1 MLARMISRNSA
12 QTLRFVRR
20 GQPVAVGNV
29 APERTLLEVLRE
41 DLHLTATKEGCG
53 EGDCGACTVVLGE
66 AVDGRLRYRAV
77 NSCIRLAHSVDG
89 MAVWTAEDLSAP
101 TLKAG
106 ASPDLHPCQEAM
118 VQCHGSQC
126 GFCTPGFVMSLFG
139 MYQNSQGGKGITR
152 EQAQVDLSGNL
163 CRCTGYRPILDAAQQ
178 MGSLPL
184 PAGCGVDE
192 AATLA
197 ALKALKPK
205 RTGDERYLRPASLS
219 ALLQQRAKFPKA
231 QVVAG
236 CTDVGLWVTKMHRRF
251 ERVLD
256 VTAARELQRVE
267 TYPHHIAIGA
277 AVSLTDAFAA
287 LVAERPQL
295 LTFSQRFAGL
305 PVRNAG
311 TLGGNV
317 ANGSPIG
324 DTMPLLIALGAS
336 VVLMRWK
343 KTAAG
348 GEIAHRELRLE
359 DLYTGYRTNVMR
371 ADELLCWIKVPRP
384 GNPSP
389 QPSPASGRGGQS
401 LARGVSSLPLPLAGE
416 GGGEGR
422 ELMRVYKISK
432 RFDDDI
438 SAVCLAIQM
447 TLKDGVVQQVS
458 IGAGGV
464 AATPARARQTEAA
477 LRGQPWN
484 ADTVMAAAAA
494 LRAEFQP
501 ISDMRASAAY
511 RQTVL
516 GNLLRRFWLE
526 SQGTKAINLESL
538 NAATLEALA

>member
-1 MLARMISRNSA
+1 MLSRMNA
-12 QTLRFVRR
+12 KKPGQTLRFLRR
-20 GQPVAVGNV
+20 GEAVTLADV
-29 APERTLLEVLRE
+29 RPDRTLLDVLRE

-66 AVDGRLRYRAV
+66 AVNGRLSYKAI

-89 MAVWTAEDLSAP
+89 MAVYTAEDI
-101 TLKAG
+101 T
-106 ASPDLHPCQEAM
+106 SPSGELHPAQEAM
-118 VQCHGSQC
+118 VRCHGSQC

-139 MYQNSQGGKGITR
+139 MYQNTKGGAGISR
-152 EQAQVDLSGNL
+152 EQAQADLSGNL

-178 MGSLPL
+178 MGALPL
-184 PAGCGVDE
+184 PAGCAVDE
-192 AATLA
+192 AATVA
-197 ALKALKPK
+197 ALRELKKKPAAD
-205 RTGDERYLRPASLS
+205 TPYLRPTSLS
-219 ALLQQRAKFPKA
+219 DLLQARAAHPQA

-236 CTDVGLWVTKMHRRF
+236 TTDVGLWVTKMHKRF
-251 ERVLD
+251 PQVLD

-277 AVSLTDAFAA
+277 AVTLTDAFAA
-287 LVAERPQL
+287 LVKERPQL
-295 LTFSQRFAGL
+295 LSFSQRFAGL
-305 PVRNAG
+305 PVRNSG

-324 DTMPLLIALGAS
+324 DSMPLLIALGAS

-343 KTAAG
+343 KTNTG

-371 ADELLCWIKVPRP
+371 PDELLCWIKVPRP
-384 GNPSP
+384 TGH
-389 QPSPASGRGGQS
+389 A
-401 LARGVSSLPLPLAGE
+401 LE
-416 GGGEGR
+416 K
-422 ELMRVYKISK
+422 VYKISK

-447 TLKDGVVQQVS
+447 TVKGGVVQQVS

-477 LRGQPWN
+477 LLGQAWN
-484 ADTVMAAAAA
+484 EDTVMAATAA

-511 RQTVL
+511 RQPVL

-526 SQGTKAINLESL
+526 SQGQQAINLESL
-538 NAATLEALA
+538 KTLEALS

>member
-1 MLARMISRNSA
+1 MLARMNA
-12 QTLRFVRR
+12 KKPGQTLRFLRR
-20 GQPVAVGNV
+20 GAPVTLADVR
-29 APERTLLEVLRE
+29 PDRTLLEVLRE
-41 DLHLTATKEGCG
+41 DLHLSATKEGCG

-66 AVDGRLRYRAV
+66 AVNGRLTYKAI

-89 MAVWTAEDLSAP
+89 MAVYTAEDITAP
-101 TLKAG
+101 SG
-106 ASPDLHPCQEAM
+106 ELHPAQEAM

-139 MYQNSQGGKGITR
+139 MYQNTKGAQKISR
-152 EQAQVDLSGNL
+152 EQAQADLSGNL

-178 MGSLPL
+178 MGALPL
-184 PAGCGVDE
+184 PAGCAVDE
-192 AATLA
+192 AATVA
-197 ALKALKPK
+197 ALKSLKPQ
-205 RTGDERYLRPASLS
+205 TTDDAPYLRPATLS
-219 ALLQQRAKFPKA
+219 ALLQARAAHPQA

-236 CTDVGLWVTKMHRRF
+236 TTDVGLWVTKMHKRF
-251 ERVLD
+251 PQVLD

-277 AVSLTDAFAA
+277 AVTLTDAFAA
-287 LVAERPQL
+287 LVKERPQL
-295 LTFSQRFAGL
+295 LSFSQRFAGL
-305 PVRNAG
+305 PVRNSG

-324 DTMPLLIALGAS
+324 DSMPLLIALGAS

-343 KTAAG
+343 KTKAG

-359 DLYTGYRTNVMR
+359 DLYTGYRSNVMR
-371 ADELLCWIKVPRP
+371 PDELLCWIKVPRP
-384 GNPSP
+384 TGH
-389 QPSPASGRGGQS
+389 A
-401 LARGVSSLPLPLAGE
+401 LE
-416 GGGEGR
+416 K
-422 ELMRVYKISK
+422 VYKISK

-447 TLKDGVVQQVS
+447 TVKAGVVQQIS

-477 LRGQPWN
+477 LLGQTWN
-484 ADTVMAAAAA
+484 EDTVMAATAA

-526 SQGTKAINLESL
+526 SQGQQAINLESL
-538 NAATLEALA
+538 KTLEALS

>member
-1 MLARMISRNSA
+1 MNSKISA

-20 GQPVAVGNV
+20 GQTVALGNV
-29 APERTLLEVLRE
+29 APDRTLLEVLRE
-41 DLHLTATKEGCG
+41 DLQLTATKEGCG
-53 EGDCGACTVVLGE
+53 EGDCGACTVVLAQ
-66 AVDGRLRYRAV
+66 AVNGQLQYQAI

-89 MAVWTAEDLSAP
+89 MAVFTAEDLSAP

-139 MYQNSQGGKGITR
+139 MYQNSGGGQGITR

-163 CRCTGYRPILDAAQQ
+163 CRCTGYRPILDAAEK

-192 AATLA
+192 AATVA
-197 ALKALKPK
+197 ALKALKPRQK
-205 RTGDERYLRPASLS
+205 GNESYLRPTTLA
-219 ALLQQRAKFPKA
+219 ALLQARSAHPKA

-236 CTDVGLWVTKMHRRF
+236 CTDVGLWVTKLHKRF

-277 AVSLTDAFAA
+277 AVNLTDAYAA
-287 LVAERPQL
+287 LVKERPQL
-295 LTFSQRFAGL
+295 QTFSQRFAGL
-305 PVRNAG
+305 PVRNSG

-324 DTMPLLIALGAS
+324 DSMPLLIALGAS
-336 VVLMRWK
+336 VVLMRWR

-371 ADELLCWIKVPRP
+371 PDELLCWIKVPRP
-384 GNPSP
+384 ENK
-389 QPSPASGRGGQS
+389 AF
-401 LARGVSSLPLPLAGE
+401 
-416 GGGEGR
+416 
-422 ELMRVYKISK
+422 MRVYKISK

-447 TLKDGVVQQVS
+447 TLKDGTVQQVS

-477 LRGQPWN
+477 LLGQPWN
-484 ADTVMAAAAA
+484 ADTVMAASAA

-516 GNLLRRFWLE
+516 GNLLQRFWLE
-526 SQGTKAINLESL
+526 SQGMTSINLESL
-538 NAATLEALA
+538 NAVTLEALA